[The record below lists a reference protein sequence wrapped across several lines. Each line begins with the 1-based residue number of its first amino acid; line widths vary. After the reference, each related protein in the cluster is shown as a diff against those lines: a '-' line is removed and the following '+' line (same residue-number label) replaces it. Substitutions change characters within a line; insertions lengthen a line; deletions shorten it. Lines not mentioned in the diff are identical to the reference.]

1 VSEQWVQ
8 ILGSLLVL
16 IPFALAQAGRLDPKS
31 RGYLLLNLIGS
42 GTLAV
47 DAAVTSQWGFLLL
60 EGCWAAVSLFALAGA
75 ARRSTRPQ
83 RPVKHPDADR
93 G

>member
-1 VSEQWVQ
+1 MDEQLVQ
-8 ILGSLLVL
+8 ILGSVLIL
-16 IPFALAQAGRLDPKS
+16 IPFALAQAGRMNAKS
-31 RGYLLLNLIGS
+31 FGYLGLNLVGS

-60 EGCWAAVSLFALAGA
+60 EGSWAVVSLFALVTTI
-75 ARRSTRPQ
+75 RRATRT
-83 RPVKHPDADR
+83 RAADR